1 MKKSILKLGKTLN
14 KTEQKTINGGNV
26 TCSTGHPPIMT
37 CSGNIL
43 WAYCGPGEVTY
54 VRRC

>member
-37 CSGNIL
+37 CSGNVL